1 MRILILG
8 AGAIG
13 GFFGARLLQA
23 GTDVSFL
30 VRPARAALLREHG
43 LCVHGRTFEFSQRVN
58 TLCAVEH
65 AFDLVL
71 LSCKA
76 GDLDGAI
83 DVITPAVGARTRVLP
98 LLNGLR
104 HLDRLDAAF
113 GAQRV
118 LGGLAHISVTLEDDG
133 AIRQFG
139 TLERLGFGSRDAG
152 MPVPAPIRAA
162 LLAISSQVVEQPDIL
177 AAMWDK
183 LAFIAT
189 LAGIT
194 CLMRAAVGSIVASD
208 GGAALIE
215 RLYAECCAI
224 AARSGHPVAT
234 AAREAARVTLTTPDS
249 PLKASML
256 RDLERGATT
265 EAEHILGDLHHRAN
279 GFGLDVPLLTAALCH
294 LRVYEATRG
303 SVR

>member
-8 AGAIG
+8 AGATG
-13 GFFGARLLQA
+13 GFFGARLLQSGA
-23 GTDVSFL
+23 DVSFL
-30 VRPARAALLREHG
+30 VRPARAALLHEHG
-43 LCVHGRTFEFSQRVN
+43 LRVQGRQFEFSQRVS
-58 TLCAVEH
+58 TLVAVDQV
-65 AFDLVL
+65 FDLVL

-76 GDLDGAI
+76 GDLDDAI
-83 DVITPAVGARTRVLP
+83 DAIASAVGPHTRVLP

-104 HLDRLDAAF
+104 HLDRLDAQF

-118 LGGLAHISVTLEDDG
+118 LGGLAHISVTLESDG

-139 TLERLGFGSRDAG
+139 TLERLSFGSRDAD
-152 MPVPAPIRAA
+152 MPVPASIREA
-162 LLAISSQVVEQPDIL
+162 LLALGPQAIERPDIL

-183 LAFIAT
+183 FAFIAT

-194 CLMRAAVGSIVASD
+194 CLMRAALGPIVASD

-224 AARSGHPVAT
+224 AARSGHPVAA

-256 RDLERGATT
+256 RDLERGAAT
-265 EAEHILGDLHHRAN
+265 EVEHILGDLHHRAS

-294 LRVYEATRG
+294 LRVYEAGRA
-303 SVR
+303 SA